1 MPPDAHLGFVE
12 GRGPNFEIG
21 QVYKYCTHLKKNLEH
36 NPMYFLILSLPQ
48 KLNTPDYK
56 PMHPFSESSLFIG

>member
-21 QVYKYCTHLKKNLEH
+21 ASVQILYTSKK
-36 NPMYFLILSLPQ
+36 
-48 KLNTPDYK
+48 K
-56 PMHPFSESSLFIG
+56 PRA